1 MLAGDATSAQ
11 VASSILRQST
21 EQHTCVETF
30 ISQKVLETGS
40 RIFYV
45 AELWWWAEI
54 FSIIKQKTIWKVLHR
69 KHWDWKSTKLDQMS
83 VRPDSTWIDNCGLE
97 FKPLNQKIL
106 KIYLPLFST
115 PIHLHITRNSMFND
129 CTKWCSL
136 FSPTYPLG
144 YLQHWNYATLIT
156 NECSFTTEYSII
168 FIQSMLAV
176 TE

>member
-1 MLAGDATSAQ
+1 
-11 VASSILRQST
+11 
-21 EQHTCVETF
+21 
-30 ISQKVLETGS
+30 
-40 RIFYV
+40 
-45 AELWWWAEI
+45 
-54 FSIIKQKTIWKVLHR
+54 
-69 KHWDWKSTKLDQMS
+69 MS

-144 YLQHWNYATLIT
+144 YLQHWNSGSGSRMSLSYREYI
-156 NECSFTTEYSII
+156 ECRYIGLFRISKSISLSNLPYRVSRYSQNQWFFCLYSPKILRKFRKFPENSENPWTKVLNNNNNAENSKKSPKI
-168 FIQSMLAV
+168 L
-176 TE
+176 